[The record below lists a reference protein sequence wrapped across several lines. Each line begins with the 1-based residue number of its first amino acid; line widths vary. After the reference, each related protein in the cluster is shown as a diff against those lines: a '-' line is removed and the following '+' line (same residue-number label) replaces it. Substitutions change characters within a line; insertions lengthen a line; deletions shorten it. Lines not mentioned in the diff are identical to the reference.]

1 MAERLERKVA
11 FVGTSCIG
19 KTALLEHYRERY
31 KGDSNVA
38 FVEEAA
44 RIFFTHNEVHDR
56 FSEET
61 QGRVQDLALNLERQA
76 HVSGASTTYCD
87 RSVVDASA
95 YVRAQGDLAGSRRL
109 LERVAFW
116 LPSYCAI
123 VLLDPAD
130 IPYATD
136 EVRTESAESREKF
149 HQGFLE
155 TFEEASIPYHLVGGT
170 LLQRAWQIDT
180 IVQGQVM
187 NEVKRF

>member
-19 KTALLEHYRERY
+19 KTALLEHYQERY
-31 KGDSNVA
+31 RGDDSVA

-44 RIFFTHNEVHDR
+44 RTFFTHNEVQDR

-61 QGRVQDLALNLERQA
+61 QGSVQELALSLERQA
-76 HVSGASTTYCD
+76 HASGASTLYCD
-87 RSVVDASA
+87 RSVIDASA
-95 YVRAQGDLAGSRRL
+95 YVRAQGDLDGSRRL
-109 LERVAFW
+109 LERVTFW

-123 VLLDPAD
+123 ILLSPAD

-136 EVRTESAESREKF
+136 KVRTESAESREKF

-170 LLQRAWQIDT
+170 LLERARQIDT
-180 IVQGQVM
+180 IVQ
-187 NEVKRF
+187 E